1 MGGGGRVDEALN
13 SNEVSIVFAGAGVA
27 GVRKGVTTRLRADLA
42 DWCHEHIGPV
52 EVVAAPSYGSATGF
66 ALRGSDADMLMFRL
80 RWR

>member
-1 MGGGGRVDEALN
+1 MVDEPLRCD
-13 SNEVSIVFAGAGVA
+13 EVQIVFTGAGVVGA
-27 GVRKGVTTRLRADLA
+27 RKGVTTRLRADLA
-42 DWCHEHIGPV
+42 DWCHEHIGPI

>member
-1 MGGGGRVDEALN
+1 MMDEPLRCD
-13 SNEVSIVFAGAGVA
+13 EVQIVFTDPSVVGA
-27 GVRKGVTTRLRADLA
+27 RKGVTTQLCADLA
-42 DWCHEHIGPV
+42 DWCREHIGPV